1 MEELGPAEMAAARW
15 AWEKGEA
22 AGAGTGTL
30 PNALWTFYPL
40 QGVKSRSGVAAIEPQ
55 SGAGTGEV
63 SGKAPNIVL
72 LTLDTT
78 RADHLGSAG
87 WTFASTPNL
96 DALAGRGVR
105 FDRCDSAAP
114 ITLPA
119 HATIL

>member
-1 MEELGPAEMAAARW
+1 MTRPPSLRLFALLVCLWLALGGLVAAA
-15 AWEKGEA
+15 GP
-22 AGAGTGTL
+22 T
-30 PNALWTFYPL
+30 P
-40 QGVKSRSGVAAIEPQ
+40 SEPQ

-96 DALAGRGVR
+96 DALAGTDHRR
-105 FDRCDSAAP
+105 P
-114 ITLPA
+114 
-119 HATIL
+119 